1 MGARV
6 VSGAV
11 PGGGEV
17 PDAGAA
23 GPGTGQPTV
32 VLTIAGTDSGGG
44 AGVAAD
50 LKTFEAHGLWGAVAV
65 TAVTAQNTLGVH
77 ATEAVS
83 PELVRV
89 QIGSV
94 ASDLGV
100 AAAKTGMLATA
111 SVAEAVVEAVR
122 DFGIR
127 PLVVDPVMT
136 SSRGDVLLSSDGVA
150 VVREH
155 LLGLAA
161 VVTPNLAEAAM
172 LAGFDVVDRA
182 TMADAARAIAELGPG
197 TVLVTGG
204 HLDDAMSSDCLL
216 VAGEEPVWLDSPRI
230 DARHTHGTGCVLSAA
245 ICAEL
250 ARGME
255 PAHACVA
262 AKHFVEHAIAAGVP
276 LGVGP
281 GAVNPGWERREQT

>member
-1 MGARV
+1 M
-6 VSGAV
+6 VSA
-11 PGGGEV
+11 P
-17 PDAGAA
+17 P
-23 GPGTGQPTV
+23 PPRRRPV
-32 VLTIAGTDSGGG
+32 VLTIAGTDSSGG
-44 AGVAAD
+44 AGVTAD
-50 LKTFEAHGLWGAVAV
+50 LKTFEAHGLWGTAAV

-100 AAAKTGMLATA
+100 AAAKTGMLASA
-111 SVAEAVVEAVR
+111 LVAEAVVEAVR
-122 DFGIR
+122 DFGIA
-127 PLVVDPVMT
+127 PLVVDPVMA
-136 SSRGDVLLSSDGVA
+136 SSRGDTLLSAEGVA

-161 VVTPNLAEAAM
+161 VATPNLAEAAM
-172 LAGFDVVDRA
+172 LAGFDVVDRQ
-182 TMADAARAIAELGPG
+182 TMADAARAIADLGPG

-204 HLDDAMSSDCLL
+204 HLDDEESSPDCLL
-216 VAGEEPVWLDSPRI
+216 VAGEGPVWLESPRI
-230 DARHTHGTGCVLSAA
+230 AARDTHGTGCVLSAV

-255 PAHACVA
+255 PEHACVA

-281 GAVNPGWERREQT
+281 GAVNPGWERGERT